1 MRVLTLT
8 DFTPRIGKAIKVQA
22 TNGSIDLVL
31 DQAQELPGSIRQGG
45 SFRLEFQ
52 GPLQPTLGQGI
63 YRFLLGG
70 DPQDIFIVPIGQ
82 TPQGIRYEAIF
93 F

>member
-1 MRVLTLT
+1 MA
-8 DFTPRIGKAIKVQA
+8 DFTPRMGKAIKVQA
-22 TNGSIDLVL
+22 MNGSIELVL

-63 YRFLLGG
+63 YRFLIGG
-70 DPQDIFIVPIGQ
+70 QSHEIFIVPIAQ
-82 TPQGIRYEAIF
+82 TPQGMRYEAVF
-93 F
+93 Y